1 MITTAAIFD
10 HRGTSKKRPGPIEI
24 RVIVNRKPIYINTGI
39 KVNRSEFK
47 FGQIIDRA
55 DADKLNERL
64 GIVSR
69 VVADEVN
76 ACIAEGREVRT
87 DVIRRK
93 IWQQEAASAGNDFL
107 DWASEQVELMNVKEG
122 TLKHYKT
129 LLRRLREYE
138 RLTAWNDISVES
150 IYNFD
155 SWLHKLTSRETEAM
169 RMMGGKRQKISD
181 AGVHNYHKC
190 LKSLLSRAVR
200 FGKLQSNPYDS
211 MRGQF
216 KRGETQ
222 RTNYLTEE
230 EMAAFCNLHPIEG
243 TTMAVARDVFV
254 LQMYTGLSYSD
265 IMAFDASEYKMVG
278 GVYVNNGERIKTGVP
293 YVSQLLPPVVEILE
307 RYHWQVPH
315 IDNADYN
322 HCLKALGI
330 AAGISTPLHSHMARH
345 TFATYMLRN
354 GVRIENVSRMLGHT
368 NIAVTQRYAKVLA
381 ESVHEDFQ
389 KIAQLIK
396 TNEK

>member
-1 MITTAAIFD
+1 M
-10 HRGTSKKRPGPIEI
+10 
-24 RVIVNRKPIYINTGI
+24 
-39 KVNRSEFK
+39 KVLRSEFR
-47 FGQIIDRA
+47 FGQVVDRA
-55 DADKLNERL
+55 DADLLNERL
-64 GIVSR
+64 GIVCR
-69 VVADEVN
+69 IVAAEVN
-76 ACIAEGREVRT
+76 DCIAKGREVRT
-87 DVIRRK
+87 DDIRRK
-93 IWQQEAASAGNDFL
+93 LWQQEAKDSGTDFI
-107 DWASEQVELMNVKEG
+107 DWATEQVGMLNVKEG

-129 LLRRLREYE
+129 LLRRLGEYG
-138 RLTAWNDISVES
+138 RLSAWPDISVEA

-155 SWLHKLTSRETEAM
+155 AWLHRLKSRQTEAL
-169 RMMGGKRQKISD
+169 RMTGAKAQRISD
-181 AGVHNYHKC
+181 AGVHSYHKC
-190 LKSLLSRAVR
+190 LKSLLTRAVL
-200 FGKLQSNPYDS
+200 FGKLQANPYDS

-216 KRGETQ
+216 KRGESQ

-230 EMAAFCNLHPIEG
+230 EMAAFCNLHPIDG

-265 IMAFDASEYKMVG
+265 IMAFDASAYRKVD
-278 GVYVNNGERIKTGVP
+278 GVWVNNGDRIKTGVP
-293 YVSQLLPPVVEILE
+293 YVSQLLPPVVEILD
-307 RYHWQVPH
+307 RYSWQVPH

-322 HCLKALGI
+322 HCLKALGV

-389 KIAQLIK
+389 KIAKLIK
-396 TNEK
+396 TNDQ

>member
-1 MITTAAIFD
+1 MITTTAIYD

-93 IWQQEAASAGNDFL
+93 LWQQEAASAGNDFL
-107 DWASEQVELMNVKEG
+107 EWAAEQVELMNVKEG

-138 RLTAWNDISVES
+138 RLTAWNDIGVES

-169 RMMGGKRQKISD
+169 RMMGGSRKKITD

-190 LKSLLSRAVR
+190 LKSLLTRAVR
-200 FGKLQSNPYDS
+200 FGKLPANPYDS

-216 KRGETQ
+216 KRGESQ

-230 EMAAFCNLHPIEG
+230 EMAAFCNLHPIAG

-265 IMAFDASEYKMVG
+265 IMAFDASAYRKVD

-307 RYHWQVPH
+307 RYRWQVPH

-322 HCLKALGI
+322 HCLKALGV

-389 KIAQLIK
+389 KIAKLIK
-396 TNEK
+396 TNDQ